1 MLELALSATILA
13 WTNDTQQVPVA
24 ERVIYEATCNQ
35 QLYRVTEEKGA
46 ISIERADKKKDFS
59 QTAFSSSYRGGSFL
73 GRFTLACDRTN
84 DHFTVSFFGVEALP
98 AQGFKSAGGSLILNG
113 KLDVVQDRAVVAADY
128 NLVDFNK
135 RRLEVMPK

>member
-1 MLELALSATILA
+1 MLELALATSILA

-24 ERVIYEATCNQ
+24 ESAVYEATCNH
-35 QLYRVTEEKGA
+35 QLYRVTDEKGA
-46 ISIERADKKKDFS
+46 LTIERGAQKRDFS
-59 QTAFSSSYRGGSFL
+59 QTAFAHSYREGSFL

-84 DHFTVSFFGVEALP
+84 DHFTVSFFGVEALS
-98 AQGFKSAGGSLILNG
+98 AQGFRSVGGSLLLNS
-113 KLDVVQDRAVVAADY
+113 KLDVVQDRAVLAADY